1 MKRIFFLFGITAL
14 LFSCNAKNAEQAK
27 SGEAQQVNEASGSEF
42 SLDSNT
48 SKIMWRG
55 AKVGGE
61 HHGIVNAK
69 SGNIMVEDGNLTGGT
84 IVIDLNSIE
93 NHDLKGDMNARLVG
107 HLKSEDFFYT
117 EEYPEAVFEIVSVK
131 EYTGDATE
139 SEIDPTHEITGN
151 LTMRG
156 VTKSIT
162 FPAMVSVDGNKV
174 SASTNEFAIDRTLW
188 GVNFKSKS
196 VFAEFKDD
204 YINDM
209 INLKFDVKFAGM

>member
-1 MKRIFFLFGITAL
+1 MRKLIYLFGITVL
-14 LFSCNAKNAEQAK
+14 LTACNTKNAEEAK
-27 SGEAQQVNEASGSEF
+27 TGEAQKVSDASGAEFDLNSE
-42 SLDSNT
+42 T

-61 HHGIVNAK
+61 HHGEVEAK
-69 SGNIMVEDGNLTGGT
+69 SGKIMVEDGNLKGGT

-131 EYTGDATE
+131 DFSGEAPEG
-139 SEIDPTHEITGN
+139 EIKPTHEITGN
-151 LTMRG
+151 LSMRG
-156 VTKSIT
+156 VTKSIS
-162 FPAMVSVDGNKV
+162 FPAMVSIDGDKI
-174 SASTNEFAIDRTLW
+174 SAKTSEFSIDRTLW

-209 INLKFDVKFAGM
+209 INLKFDVEFAGM

>member
-1 MKRIFFLFGITAL
+1 MKKIIYLFGIAAL
-14 LFSCNAKNAEQAK
+14 LTACNTKNAEQAK
-27 SGEAQQVNEASGSEF
+27 TGEAQQVSEASGSEF
-42 SLDSNT
+42 NLNSEASA
-48 SKIMWRG
+48 IMWRG

-61 HHGIVNAK
+61 HHGIINAK
-69 SGNIMVEDGNLTGGT
+69 SGNVMLEEGKLTGGT

-107 HLKSEDFFYT
+107 HLKSEDFFYI
-117 EEYPEAVFEIVSVK
+117 EEYPEAVFEIVSLK
-131 EYTGDATE
+131 EHSGDITE
-139 SEIDPTHEITGN
+139 GEIDPTHEITGN

-156 VTKSIT
+156 VTKSIA

-174 SASTNEFAIDRTLW
+174 SAKTNEFAIDRTLW

-209 INLKFDVKFAGM
+209 INLKFDVEFTGM